1 MLEDLIEFYDE
12 PIFDTSI
19 IPTYLLSQLISKY
32 CKVAIGGDGGDEL
45 FGGYPHYDKLL
56 RIQRNSKFIPHFLR
70 SGLANALIY
79 SLNIG
84 IRGTK
89 TVEFF
94 GNNFNTEHPN
104 TSEFFSNKEQSKL
117 FEIDFLREI
126 KSNAAKQFMPTI
138 YDDLINTAT
147 THDFKN
153 YLREDILVKVD
164 RASMAHSLE
173 IRSPFLDHKIIEFV
187 FSSVPSRLKV
197 TKNNRKILLKRLAE
211 KHLPKNFDFNRK
223 QGFSIPI
230 KKLITSKSWNDY
242 FCSKIDQSD
251 PRVFNHKYA
260 HSLLKAQ
267 KSYHNNA
274 ERMTGLI
281 FFMMWAEKF
290 SPSFISR

>member
-1 MLEDLIEFYDE
+1 
-12 PIFDTSI
+12 
-19 IPTYLLSQLISKY
+19 
-32 CKVAIGGDGGDEL
+32 
-45 FGGYPHYDKLL
+45 
-56 RIQRNSKFIPHFLR
+56 
-70 SGLANALIY
+70 
-79 SLNIG
+79 
-84 IRGTK
+84 
-89 TVEFF
+89 
-94 GNNFNTEHPN
+94 
-104 TSEFFSNKEQSKL
+104 
-117 FEIDFLREI
+117 
-126 KSNAAKQFMPTI
+126 
-138 YDDLINTAT
+138 
-147 THDFKN
+147 
-153 YLREDILVKVD
+153 
-164 RASMAHSLE
+164 MAHSLE

-187 FSSVPSRLKV
+187 FSNVPSRLKV
-197 TKNNRKILLKRLAE
+197 TKNNRKILLKKLAE